1 MNEYEVRDAVLREMG
16 YASYQQYLDSDLWWE
31 IRGRAMART
40 AGRCVRCR
48 ATATEVHHS
57 SYAVEV
63 LQGYNILPLLP
74 VCHPCHTLAE
84 FNPSGAKRFD
94 PREINAILTPLPT
107 VKHTPTPKPQKP
119 SKKQKR
125 AHRIRGFM
133 GLLGA
138 GKYDCPSGANHDEWN
153 LAFGHWF
160 MKKTPMF
167 RYELAC
173 KFAAEERGK
182 PPGYSHKEWRD
193 LCPAPAQPKRQR
205 IDPENYNAKAIITVL
220 LGLPT
225 PKLINQQNFAM
236 LRAEIGRQQSAGTFP
251 YTIIRRP

>member
-107 VKHTPTPKPQKP
+107 VKHTPHQNPKSPAKNKNVRTASAASWACWVLGNTTAQVGLITTNGTWP
-119 SKKQKR
+119 S
-125 AHRIRGFM
+125 AT
-133 GLLGA
+133 GL
-138 GKYDCPSGANHDEWN
+138 
-153 LAFGHWF
+153 
-160 MKKTPMF
+160 
-167 RYELAC
+167 
-173 KFAAEERGK
+173 
-182 PPGYSHKEWRD
+182 
-193 LCPAPAQPKRQR
+193 
-205 IDPENYNAKAIITVL
+205 
-220 LGLPT
+220 
-225 PKLINQQNFAM
+225 
-236 LRAEIGRQQSAGTFP
+236 
-251 YTIIRRP
+251 